1 MAEMRSALSEAISSR
16 DAVMAQATSAAHQY
30 QQAPVQQEPQVQQQH
45 QHYRRQPAPAPVHAS
60 AVAPAPARAPA
71 PAVHASFSPPMAHP
85 QARMSQ
91 DPLEVSLAGQS
102 KLIIDDAAAAA
113 RGGGS
118 SALDGTMRQFG
129 HTWRPG
135 GAGIGAGAAVHRSSP
150 GSAAG
155 SPGMEKSLR
164 SDNVLIHPVC
174 HDSNTATLSTTLLAA
189 CLNVLLPVSPHHTG
203 SNWLSC

>member
-30 QQAPVQQEPQVQQQH
+30 RQAPVQQEPQVQQQH
-45 QHYRRQPAPAPVHAS
+45 QHYRRQPVPAPVQAPAVAP
-60 AVAPAPARAPA
+60 AVAPAPAPA
-71 PAVHASFSPPMAHP
+71 SAVHGSFSPPMARP

-135 GAGIGAGAAVHRSSP
+135 GAGVGAGAAVHRSSP

-174 HDSNTATLSTTLLAA
+174 NDSNTATLSTTLL
-189 CLNVLLPVSPHHTG
+189 V
-203 SNWLSC
+203 